1 LGGRELIKASRYI
14 QAVVNLPEL
23 PEDRLY
29 DYRIPDSWNF
39 TPALGSRVLLPFAGR
54 KVEAVVWGAQK
65 PTYQE
70 QLKEVIAVLDDTP
83 FLTKFQLSLI
93 EWLAQRFFCRRQ
105 DLLRLFFPPGLNS
118 RTEKCW
124 QLRGTIEEVE
134 EFLKSIP
141 LNEELRIN
149 LWAQLQN
156 LSPQFTPFPAFQNE
170 FSPYVSQL
178 IDAGLVNVSW
188 RPKKPKVTFKT
199 INAYSLTS
207 LKNKRNKISLTDK
220 QKRVCQ
226 YLATQEQPVASGEIL
241 SATRVTA
248 SVLEALCRKGLVSKQ
263 SLVIERNPFS
273 FQPSPTPIPIL
284 NSQQQ
289 TALEKIQLALV
300 DNQATFFLLHGVTGS
315 GKTEVYLRSIA
326 ETIKQGKEAILLVP
340 EISLTPQTVERVRA
354 RFGNDVAVLHSS
366 LSEGERFDQW
376 WRIKNGEVKVVV
388 GARSA
393 VFAPLPN
400 LGLIIIDEE
409 HEFTYKQE
417 EVPRYHAKEVAKE
430 LCRRINGVLILG
442 SATPSLESIYAV
454 EKGEKIKLPLTQR
467 IMGRPMPGIRVVDLR
482 QEFKERRFSVLSPPL
497 KKEIEQRLSLKE
509 QVIILLN
516 RRGYATFII
525 CRECG
530 HVLKCPSC
538 DVTLTFHQKPAILR
552 CHYCNYQVLPPN
564 ICPHCQSH
572 YIRYFG
578 HGTQRLEEELTKD
591 FPTARIA
598 RMDLDTTV
606 RKGSHERIYR
616 QLVKQEID
624 ILLGTQMVA
633 KGLDLPNVTLVGII
647 TADSGLNLPDFRAAE
662 RTYQILTQ
670 ASGRSGRGEK
680 AGTVIIQTFNPEHY
694 SINALVNQD
703 ETAFYQQEIAF
714 RRAANYPPFNYLIRL
729 VFSGLDLKEVINV
742 AQEVT
747 SLLKKQL
754 NSLGSENNQIEIIGP
769 HPAIIE
775 KVKNRF
781 RWHTLIK
788 TDALLIIQR
797 LLPGIVSA
805 FLRSRKRGVRIII
818 DENPYSV
825 L

>member
-1 LGGRELIKASRYI
+1 
-14 QAVVNLPEL
+14 
-23 PEDRLY
+23 
-29 DYRIPDSWNF
+29 
-39 TPALGSRVLLPFAGR
+39 
-54 KVEAVVWGAQK
+54 
-65 PTYQE
+65 
-70 QLKEVIAVLDDTP
+70 
-83 FLTKFQLSLI
+83 
-93 EWLAQRFFCRRQ
+93 
-105 DLLRLFFPPGLNS
+105 
-118 RTEKCW
+118 
-124 QLRGTIEEVE
+124 
-134 EFLKSIP
+134 
-141 LNEELRIN
+141 
-149 LWAQLQN
+149 
-156 LSPQFTPFPAFQNE
+156 
-170 FSPYVSQL
+170 
-178 IDAGLVNVSW
+178 
-188 RPKKPKVTFKT
+188 
-199 INAYSLTS
+199 
-207 LKNKRNKISLTDK
+207 
-220 QKRVCQ
+220 
-226 YLATQEQPVASGEIL
+226 
-241 SATRVTA
+241 
-248 SVLEALCRKGLVSKQ
+248 
-263 SLVIERNPFS
+263 
-273 FQPSPTPIPIL
+273 
-284 NSQQQ
+284 
-289 TALEKIQLALV
+289 
-300 DNQATFFLLHGVTGS
+300 
-315 GKTEVYLRSIA
+315 
-326 ETIKQGKEAILLVP
+326 
-340 EISLTPQTVERVRA
+340 
-354 RFGNDVAVLHSS
+354 
-366 LSEGERFDQW
+366 
-376 WRIKNGEVKVVV
+376 
-388 GARSA
+388 
-393 VFAPLPN
+393 
-400 LGLIIIDEE
+400 
-409 HEFTYKQE
+409 
-417 EVPRYHAKEVAKE
+417 
-430 LCRRINGVLILG
+430 
-442 SATPSLESIYAV
+442 
-454 EKGEKIKLPLTQR
+454 
-467 IMGRPMPGIRVVDLR
+467 MPGIRVVDLR